1 MADLVTNIAKG
12 RFIHY
17 ATLPGTTDSL
27 IAVVL
32 EAADLETDD
41 ALQDYDTLAALLG
54 GNSNE
59 QTDMG
64 RKTLTNVQVNVDD
77 TGNTASFDADD
88 ITWTAA
94 SGDPTGKL
102 VICYKPETSSA
113 DSAIIPLTLHDFTV
127 TPDGTDITA
136 QIDSDG
142 LAVAENPS

>member
-1 MADLVTNIAKG
+1 MANLVTNIAKG

-17 ATLPGTTDSL
+17 ASLPAASDSL

-32 EAADLETDD
+32 EAADLESDD
-41 ALQDYDTLAALLG
+41 VLQDYDTLAALLG
-54 GNSNE
+54 GDSNE

-64 RKTLTNVQVNVDD
+64 RKTLAGVTVTVDD

-94 SGDPTGKL
+94 TGDPTGKL
-102 VICYKPETSSA
+102 VVCYKPDTSSTDA
-113 DSAIIPLTLHDFTV
+113 DIIPLTIHDFTV

-142 LAVAENPS
+142 LAVAENA